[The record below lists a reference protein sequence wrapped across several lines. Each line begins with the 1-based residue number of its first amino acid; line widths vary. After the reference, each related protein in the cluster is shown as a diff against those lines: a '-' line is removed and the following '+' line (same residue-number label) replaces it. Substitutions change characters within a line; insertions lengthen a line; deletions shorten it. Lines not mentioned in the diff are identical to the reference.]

1 MGQEFNKRRYERANY
16 KTPVTIESLQYGINE
31 GARMVNFSNNGIY
44 FETDELFQPGMEVF
58 IRIESS
64 PYSRTAAYECYLA
77 KVKWG
82 KRLKNKPLAYGYGA
96 KYVDIPLEKNPS
108 QNDSEEDKDQRKHP
122 RKLFAKAAIFKLED
136 KSYDGFITD
145 ISHRGCFIKNREF
158 FEAGQILNLVIP
170 GTKIDED
177 NMLKVE
183 IVRLSPVGIGVEF
196 KGMLKK
202 KTRE

>member
-1 MGQEFNKRRYERANY
+1 MGREFDKRRHERAKY
-16 KTPVTIESLQYGINE
+16 KTPVKTESLQSGINE
-31 GARMVNFSNNGIY
+31 GARMVNFSNTGIY
-44 FETDELFQPGMEVF
+44 FETDELFQPGVEIF
-58 IRIESS
+58 IGIENS
-64 PYSRTAAYECYLA
+64 PYSQTAAYECYLA

-82 KRLKNKPLAYGYGA
+82 KRLKNNPLAYGYGA
-96 KYVDIPLEKNPS
+96 KYVDIPREKDILKANRVEKN
-108 QNDSEEDKDQRKHP
+108 DQRKHP
-122 RKLFAKAAIFKLED
+122 RKLLAKPAIFRFED
-136 KSYDGFITD
+136 KSYDGFIMD
-145 ISHRGCFIKNREF
+145 ISQKGCFIKNRDI
-158 FEAGQILNLVIP
+158 FETGQILNLVIP

>member
-1 MGQEFNKRRYERANY
+1 MGQESNKRRHERAKY
-16 KTPVTIESLQYGINE
+16 KTPVKIESLQSGINE
-31 GARMVNFSNNGIY
+31 GARMVNFSNTGIY

-58 IRIESS
+58 IGIENS
-64 PYSRTAAYECYLA
+64 PYSRTSAYECYLA

-82 KRLKNKPLAYGYGA
+82 KRLKNNPLAYGYGA
-96 KYVDIPLEKNPS
+96 KYVDIPREKDTS
-108 QNDSEEDKDQRKHP
+108 KADRVEKKDQRKHP
-122 RKLFAKAAIFKLED
+122 RKLLAKPAIFKYED
-136 KSYDGFITD
+136 KSFDGFITD
-145 ISHRGCFIKNREF
+145 ISQRGCFIKNREF